1 MRYAEPRQGRI
12 VDVLDATRR
21 LVALDER
28 HRDRVNAQCHLT
40 STAFMADLAEEI
52 ARAAGTGWRSAQDL
66 LAAAVQVAGECALT
80 PADLGIGEVVV
91 PELDVVAPGQR
102 VPADAL
108 LRTRCESGLDRYR
121 GAERIAARHRLED
134 ELRTITTLGFATY
147 FLTVAEVVDLTRAL
161 SIRVAARGSGAG
173 SLVNHLLGISGI
185 DPMRHSLLM

>member
-1 MRYAEPRQGRI
+1 MLGWARERGITPVLAHAVRYAEPRQGRI

-28 HRDRVNAQCHLT
+28 HRDRVNAQGHLT

-121 GAERIAARHRLED
+121 GAERIAARHRLE
-134 ELRTITTLGFATY
+134 
-147 FLTVAEVVDLTRAL
+147 
-161 SIRVAARGSGAG
+161 
-173 SLVNHLLGISGI
+173 
-185 DPMRHSLLM
+185 